1 VVIFL
6 SDGECKIEDQTM
18 QDLCRTAIQLGKPLS
33 FHAVSFGQDAQSF
46 YLRRM
51 AQIALDIQN
60 NAPRDP
66 LIPAATTV
74 SSSYTQALDTVRLA
88 ETFLEIAESLRKP
101 RGSLIR

>member
-1 VVIFL
+1 
-6 SDGECKIEDQTM
+6 
-18 QDLCRTAIQLGKPLS
+18 
-33 FHAVSFGQDAQSF
+33 
-46 YLRRM
+46 M

-74 SSSYTQALDTVRLA
+74 SSSYTQALDTVRMIFMLFKYILEAHPKQVRLA